1 MSYYS
6 EPDSDIR
13 GKVKVV
19 LYLSNYA
26 TVKELEHPS
35 VIDISDLAAKKDFI
49 ALQAEVDKLDINNFF
64 N

>member
-13 GKVKVV
+13 DKVKVV

-26 TVKELEHPS
+26 TVKELENPS